1 MESMIVYRL
10 TCKRGHEFE
19 AWFRDSAAC
28 DAQIADGKVI
38 CPHCG
43 DSSARKS
50 LMTPNV
56 APGAG
61 GKPDDGLAARRAAV
75 LRELQ
80 ALRRKVEENCDYV
93 GPRFAEEARRIHY
106 GETDAHAIYGET
118 TPGEAEALADEGI
131 AFGRI
136 PWAPRMDS

>member
-1 MESMIVYRL
+1 MIVYRL
-10 TCKRGHEFE
+10 TCKNEHEFE

-28 DAQIADGKVI
+28 DAQIAEGKVM

-43 DSSARKS
+43 DTSARKS

-56 APGAG
+56 APKGAESAS
-61 GKPDDGLAARRAAV
+61 GKPSERRAAIMRE
-75 LRELQ
+75 LRE
-80 ALRRKVEENCDYV
+80 LRRKVEENCDYV

-118 TPGEAEALADEGI
+118 TPKEASALTEEGI
-131 AFGRI
+131 EFGRI
-136 PWAPRMDS
+136 PWAPRLDS

>member
-1 MESMIVYRL
+1 MIVYRL
-10 TCKRGHEFE
+10 TCANEHEFE

-28 DAQIADGKVI
+28 DAQIAEGKVM

-56 APGAG
+56 APKGTDSAA
-61 GKPDDGLAARRAAV
+61 DGPSARRAAMMRG
-75 LRELQ
+75 LRE
-80 ALRRKVEENCDYV
+80 LRRKVEENCDYV

-106 GETDAHAIYGET
+106 GEADSHAIYGET
-118 TPGEAEALADEGI
+118 TLEEARALTDEGI
-131 AFGRI
+131 EFGRI
-136 PWAPRMDS
+136 PWAPRLDS

>member
-1 MESMIVYRL
+1 MIVYRL
-10 TCKRGHEFE
+10 TCKNEHEFE

-43 DSSARKS
+43 DMSARKS

-56 APGAG
+56 ASRSVDGGADR
-61 GKPDDGLAARRAAV
+61 PSERRAAIMRE
-75 LRELQ
+75 LRE
-80 ALRRKVEENCDYV
+80 LRRKVEEKCDYV

-106 GETDAHAIYGET
+106 GDAERNAIYGET
-118 TPGEAEALADEGI
+118 TPKEASALAEEGI
-131 AFGRI
+131 EFGRI
-136 PWAPRMDS
+136 PWVPRLDS